1 MLTISRQSADI
12 GMQVRLEIAMLFKY
26 DVVSNTPPTSRVLGS
41 YGKLWT
47 EFFPAFMDQ
56 ARSTWTMKTRKEKTR
71 IYNLPYETEQ
81 TRLVR
86 GVFETTKCFLY
97 AFVDYPVLKRRSRA
111 RGRYGYLRTWN
122 DQSHQVKSVS
132 DIIM

>member
-97 AFVDYPVLKRRSRA
+97 AFVDYTGFEKA
-111 RGRYGYLRTWN
+111 I
-122 DQSHQVKSVS
+122 KS
-132 DIIM
+132 